1 MTGSYPTQ
9 SLLELDMSRLADADV
24 VVLAGGMGTRL
35 RSVLGENVPKLLAP
49 IGPRP
54 YVEYLFDWLQGFGA
68 SRIILS
74 LGHLAT
80 AIKDYVEAHPRTGL
94 TIDTIVED
102 EPLGT
107 AGALRLVRPHVRTQ
121 TAFLMN
127 GDSWIDADLNALM
140 VTHEK
145 QAAPATLLCVGVDD
159 AGRYGRIERDESGYV
174 TAFCEKEENA
184 VPGLINAGMYA
195 VSEAGWQIISDLPGP
210 SLERD
215 VFAKAPAHSL
225 YTFDAGQTAFIDI
238 GTPDSLAIAAD
249 IIGQRKAHGDST

>member
-1 MTGSYPTQ
+1 
-9 SLLELDMSRLADADV
+9 MSRLADADV

-49 IGPRP
+49 IGTRP
-54 YVEYLFDWLQGFGA
+54 YAEYLFDWLQGFGS

-80 AIKDYVEAHPRTGL
+80 EIKDYVEANPRDGL
-94 TIDTIVED
+94 TFETIIED

-107 AGALRLVRPHVRTQ
+107 AGALRLVRPHVDTQ

-140 VTHEK
+140 VAHEN
-145 QAAPATLLCVGVDD
+145 QSAPATLLCVGVDD
-159 AGRYGRIERDESGYV
+159 AGRYGRIDRDTHGYV
-174 TAFCEKEENA
+174 TAFCEKQTDA
-184 VPGLINAGMYA
+184 GPGLINAGMYA
-195 VSEAGWQIISDLPGP
+195 VSEAGWQIINDLPGP

-215 VFAKAPAHSL
+215 VFAKAPARSL
-225 YTFDAGQTAFIDI
+225 YTFDAGQVAFIDI
-238 GTPDSLAIAAD
+238 GTPDSLATAVD
-249 IIGQRKAHGDST
+249 IIGQRKAHGDAT